1 MGEAAADM
9 QPSSTQIS
17 GEPAYGF
24 NFDFGGGMQQGLPY
38 SDGFVEGGLDIT
50 GNGGGMNLLP
60 VPSVLEFLLA
70 GVDNQYDF

>member
-1 MGEAAADM
+1 M
-9 QPSSTQIS
+9 QPS
-17 GEPAYGF
+17 
-24 NFDFGGGMQQGLPY
+24 LPY
-38 SDGFVEGGLDIT
+38 GDGFVEGGLDMT